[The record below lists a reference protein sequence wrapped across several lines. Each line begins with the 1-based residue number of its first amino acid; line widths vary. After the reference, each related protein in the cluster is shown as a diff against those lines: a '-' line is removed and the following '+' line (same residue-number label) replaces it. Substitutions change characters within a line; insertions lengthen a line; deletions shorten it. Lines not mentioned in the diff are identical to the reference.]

1 MARTLDGKTLAKEIR
16 QEVATEVTRL
26 RERNGV
32 VPTIAV
38 LLIGEHHASQI
49 YVRNKARA
57 CEEAGIKSEVI
68 RRDSGISS
76 TDLHSL
82 IDDLN
87 RNPEVDGILVQLPLP
102 EGLSAE
108 QVTSWVDPAKD
119 VDGLHP
125 TNIGRLVRNE
135 PGLVPCT
142 PAGILRLL
150 KRNDIPLLG
159 RRAVVIGRSYL
170 VGKPTALLLLR
181 EHATVTLCHSRTRDL
196 PRVAAEAD
204 ILVVAIGR
212 PAMVTEDF
220 VRPGATVVD
229 VGIHR
234 LVTEEEVRN
243 IFGSDPERLESFR
256 NKGQILIGDVHPTR
270 VPPVAGALSPVPG
283 GVGPLTVA
291 MLLSNTVTAMKRRR
305 IADPA

>member
-1 MARTLDGKTLAKEIR
+1 MARTLDGKALAKEIR

-32 VPTIAV
+32 EPTLAV

-142 PAGILRLL
+142 PAAILRLL

>member
-1 MARTLDGKTLAKEIR
+1 M
-16 QEVATEVTRL
+16 
-26 RERNGV
+26 
-32 VPTIAV
+32 
-38 LLIGEHHASQI
+38 
-49 YVRNKARA
+49 
-57 CEEAGIKSEVI
+57 
-68 RRDSGISS
+68 
-76 TDLHSL
+76 
-82 IDDLN
+82 
-87 RNPEVDGILVQLPLP
+87 
-102 EGLSAE
+102 
-108 QVTSWVDPAKD
+108 
-119 VDGLHP
+119 
-125 TNIGRLVRNE
+125 
-135 PGLVPCT
+135 
-142 PAGILRLL
+142 
-150 KRNDIPLLG
+150 
-159 RRAVVIGRSYL
+159 
-170 VGKPTALLLLR
+170 LLLR

-291 MLLSNTVTAMKRRR
+291 MLLANTVTAMKRRR

>member
-1 MARTLDGKTLAKEIR
+1 MARSLDGKTLAKEIR

-32 VPTIAV
+32 EPTLAV

-125 TNIGRLVRNE
+125 TNIGKLVRNE

>member
-1 MARTLDGKTLAKEIR
+1 MARTLDGKALAKEIR

-32 VPTIAV
+32 EPTLAV

-170 VGKPTALLLLR
+170 VGKPTAMLLLR

>member
-32 VPTIAV
+32 EPTLAV

-125 TNIGRLVRNE
+125 TNIGKLVRNE

>member
-1 MARTLDGKTLAKEIR
+1 MARTLDGKALAKEIQ

-32 VPTIAV
+32 EPTLAV

-170 VGKPTALLLLR
+170 VGKPTAMLLLR

-256 NKGQILIGDVHPTR
+256 NKGQILIGDVHPPR

>member
-32 VPTIAV
+32 EPTLAV

-159 RRAVVIGRSYL
+159 QRAVVIGRSYL

>member
-32 VPTIAV
+32 EPTLAV